1 METKLEQAG
10 TDADARVAGVV
21 KDYAIRMAVNAAGT
35 IDPDVVK
42 LLIKPD
48 DIKVEGDNVTGITEQ
63 LETLRKEKPYLF
75 KDNGGKLYFGVSDTT
90 AGAIVAMTESEKAEY
105 RIGISIDY
113 TERMI

>member
-1 METKLEQAG
+1 MLLFCPG
-10 TDADARVAGVV
+10 HGS
-21 KDYAIRMAVNAAGT
+21 
-35 IDPDVVK
+35 K
-42 LLIKPD
+42 LLF
-48 DIKVEGDNVTGITEQ
+48 
-63 LETLRKEKPYLF
+63 LF

>member
-1 METKLEQAG
+1 MPWHG
-10 TDADARVAGVV
+10 S
-21 KDYAIRMAVNAAGT
+21 
-35 IDPDVVK
+35 K
-42 LLIKPD
+42 LLF
-48 DIKVEGDNVTGITEQ
+48 
-63 LETLRKEKPYLF
+63 LF